1 MKEIKRLFILP
12 MLIGVLGGFSAIL
25 VREIIHYSSTI
36 VDTVEFYPH
45 YEYLYLIFI
54 PFIFLVSSIII
65 HKFLTDTSN
74 PTIDSVAKSIVLKK
88 GRLDYKKGLASV
100 ILTSINIGFG
110 VPVGREGPIAKFGGS
125 FTALFLKLFK
135 TKGVNTPLFVT
146 CGVTSAL
153 AATFNAPIAA
163 IVFGFEIILGR
174 LNFNIIIPLSISSI
188 TATII
193 SRYFLGNY
201 PTFYVHKFTY
211 DHLFLLLIPLFA
223 IAFSFM
229 IIFYESVYETL
240 LKVSAKFHI
249 SHYKKA
255 LIGGIAV
262 SLLLYLYP
270 DAASLGYSHVNE
282 LFNSKYS
289 FHTAFELSIIKAIA
303 LAITFASGMFGGIF
317 APSIFIGAFFGFG
330 LGSLTGFFTGIDPLA
345 IALIGTAAMT
355 AGMSNAPFRSSLII
369 IELTQNYQM
378 AVPILLTSVLTVYI
392 VHAFEEK
399 IHFARAIMQKGFD
412 LGNEEYRKKLENL
425 EITHLID
432 DNIIVLSPKM
442 LIKDIIY
449 DLMDGTSSYFPVV
462 ENKKLVGVL
471 SFRDIRL
478 IRDRDDYGKITV
490 EELMT
495 KNPHALSI
503 NANGMDVF
511 EFISHIDAGHIPI
524 INNQEDHIYV
534 GMLDVHAFKKFV
546 SFLYLEKED
555 TTLH

>member
-1 MKEIKRLFILP
+1 MKEIKRLFVLP
-12 MLIGVLGGFSAIL
+12 MLIGILGGFSAIL
-25 VREIIHYSSTI
+25 VREIIHYSSVL

-54 PFIFLVSSIII
+54 PFVFLFSSIII
-65 HKFLTDTSN
+65 HKFLPDTTN

-100 ILTSINIGFG
+100 VLTSINIGFG
-110 VPVGREGPIAKFGGS
+110 VPVGREGPIAKFGAS

-174 LNFNIIIPLSISSI
+174 LNFNYIIPLSISSI
-188 TATII
+188 TATIV
-193 SRYFLGNY
+193 SRYFIGNY

-211 DHLFLLLIPLFA
+211 NHLFLIMIPLFA
-223 IAFSFM
+223 LAFSLM
-229 IIFYESVYETL
+229 IIFFESIYKTII
-240 LKVSAKFHI
+240 KSFAKLHI
-249 SHYKKA
+249 SYYKKA
-255 LIGGIAV
+255 FIGGIVV

-270 DAASLGYSHVNE
+270 DAASLGYNHINE

-289 FHTAFELSIIKAIA
+289 FHTAFELSIVKAIA
-303 LAITFASGMFGGIF
+303 IALTFASGMFGGVF

-345 IALIGTAAMT
+345 IALIGTAAVT

-378 AVPILLTSVLTVYI
+378 AVPILLTSVLTIYI
-392 VHAFEEK
+392 VHTFEEK

-412 LGNEEYRKKLENL
+412 IGNAEYRKKLENL

-432 DNIIVLSPKM
+432 DDIIVLEPKM
-442 LIKDIIY
+442 YIKDIVY

-478 IRDRDDYGKITV
+478 IKDKENYNDTTV
-490 EELMT
+490 NELMT
-495 KNPHALSI
+495 HNPHALNI
-503 NANGMDVF
+503 DANGMDVF

-524 INNQEDHIYV
+524 VNNQEDHLYM
-534 GMLDVHAFKKFV
+534 GMLDIHAFKKFV
-546 SFLYLEKED
+546 SFLYLEKDENF
-555 TTLH
+555 